1 MLEKIDC
8 RPSVRGEI
16 KKARHS
22 GYDFFSSIFEFI
34 DNACDTDCQNI
45 RIELK
50 EKKEHGHVKINKLI
64 LSDDA
69 PSGISH
75 AKLQSIFSWT
85 YERERT
91 DHDIGEFGTG
101 FKSASVNLGNTLS
114 VLTLDTET
122 QKYYK
127 AIADWYEMEES
138 NRWDPK
144 ILEITKEFFQDY
156 HPYAFGTSFMMENL
170 RHEFVQ
176 KHQKIEKLVEEVAYH
191 YKYFLRQHP
200 LRSISL
206 CGIFLEGKKE
216 IVLSGFETP
225 PQQSHFFYFFDT
237 PGFAMESKIYVYRD
251 QAQFYNFFILRK
263 NNPRIELIEFI
274 EKRKNGNSHLRSEE
288 VSNRVLAS
296 MTLVDEL
303 LFRSCYYEKLG
314 GDASEQEQEISPPPA
329 FGTVDLIQNHRIVG
343 RDLNFRKPRQD
354 SYAQFIKHEVW
365 FQSKTLHSILGI
377 RFNKK
382 SNQTDTDI
390 GYTME
395 FLQMYHEKEI
405 IRWMNREETKIVQ
418 PSVIENPLV
427 NYETVPV
434 CEISWPN
441 SAVAKPFL
449 EHYEPIES
457 IKETAKVRESIPP
470 SSPQPPPPPPI
481 ENVVESL
488 QEDTQ
493 EDAQEQPTQEANRR
507 KNFSLETKLQIIKK
521 QECRDSVFDFLLK
534 DEVLPLDYDHK
545 NDRTNNSEDNCQALC
560 VISHAIKSRKPDI
573 YKKIT
578 ENKESYII
586 DLLNCLTS
594 SKIFLTLYAEEKIMI
609 RPHDDLS
616 MTNGIFILKK

>member
-34 DNACDTDCQNI
+34 DNACDTNCQNI

-114 VLTLDTET
+114 VLTFDTET

-127 AIADWYEMEES
+127 AIADWDEMEES

-156 HPYAFGTSFMMENL
+156 HPYAFGTSFIMENL

-200 LRSISL
+200 LRSIAL
-206 CGIFLEGKKE
+206 CGIFIEGKKD
-216 IVLSGFETP
+216 IVLSGSETLQEQP
-225 PQQSHFFYFFDT
+225 HFFYFFDT
-237 PGFAMESKIYVYRD
+237 PGFVMESKIYVYRD

-263 NNPRIELIEFI
+263 NNSRIELIEFI
-274 EKRKNGNSHLRSEE
+274 EKRKNGNSNLRSEE

-303 LFRSCYYEKLG
+303 LFRSCHYEKLG
-314 GDASEQEQEISPPPA
+314 GDASEKEQEAFPPPA

-354 SYAQFIKHEVW
+354 WYAQFIKHEVW

-418 PSVIENPLV
+418 PPVIENPQV
-427 NYETVPV
+427 TYNMVPV

-441 SAVAKPFL
+441 SAAAAVTAVIPKPSL
-449 EHYEPIES
+449 EHNVP
-457 IKETAKVRESIPP
+457 IKETTPQAPQAPKVIVTTPIQEPP
-470 SSPQPPPPPPI
+470 KEFPK
-481 ENVVESL
+481 
-488 QEDTQ
+488 EDTL
-493 EDAQEQPTQEANRR
+493 DPTQQEANRR

-534 DEVLPLDYDHK
+534 DDVLPLDYDHK
-545 NDRTNNSEDNCQALC
+545 NDRTNNSEENCQALC

-594 SKIFLTLYAEEKIMI
+594 SKIFLNLYAEEKIMI